1 MKRRNLILLLGGASS
16 GAMSV
21 GTGAFSSMEAERGV
35 SVNVVNDERAF
46 VGYRSSDRTLPDD
59 ANDDDGTVDLV
70 TVVNQFAQKI
80 EIVDATIDDGSK
92 YFGEPNVPDG
102 SFEAGNSKTV
112 TADPN
117 LSAGEHVT
125 VAVTVRVEGAGVSA
139 EVFGD
144 SDTRRFQVA
153 QDDGTA
159 SLVRFN
165 GKGTINV
172 GNQRQNGD
180 TVEVDVYRIPN
191 EESAEDPSVTK
202 EESVEVEA
210 GNNQGFDGWVV
221 AVGVDGDIYQ
231 HPGWDADACEFS
243 GSGAGDGVVV
253 DDAPSC

>member
-1 MKRRNLILLLGGASS
+1 MERRNLILLLGGASS

-35 SVNVVNDERAF
+35 EVNVVNDERAF

-59 ANDDDGTVDLV
+59 ANDDGTVDLV
-70 TVVNQFAQKI
+70 TVENQFAQKI
-80 EIVDATIDDGSK
+80 EIVDATIDDGSE

-102 SFEAGNSKTV
+102 TFEAGESKTV

-117 LSAGEHVT
+117 LSAEDEVN
-125 VAVTVRVEGAGVSA
+125 VAVTVSVEGAGVSA
-139 EVFGD
+139 KVFGD
-144 SDTRRFQVA
+144 SDTRRFQVT

-172 GNQRQNGD
+172 GNQSQNGD
-180 TVEVDVYRIPN
+180 TVEIDVYRIPN
-191 EESAEDPSVTK
+191 GNAAEDPSVE
-202 EESVEVEA
+202 EESADVEA
-210 GNNQGFDGWVV
+210 GKNEGFDGWVV

-231 HPGWDADACEFS
+231 HPGWDAGACEFS
-243 GSGAGDGVVV
+243 GSNSGDGVVV
-253 DDAPSC
+253 DEAPSC